1 MSAYYLDNSAGAKL
15 LTGEPGSDVVRSLVT
30 PVATTLMSSGLF
42 AVELRRAL
50 ARWAARAGSEVEREL
65 ASSLCDDLLGRVR
78 RMPISEVVLERA
90 ASLGPST
97 LRSLDAIHLATALIL
112 NEHAPLAGLL
122 TFDRALAQAATSA
135 GLAVPGLD

>member
-1 MSAYYLDNSAGAKL
+1 MNAYYLDTSAGAKL
-15 LTGEPGSDVVRSLVT
+15 LTGEPGSDAVRELVT
-30 PVATTLMSSGLF
+30 STGTTLLSSGLF
-42 AVELRRAL
+42 AVELRRAVV
-50 ARWAARAGSEVEREL
+50 RWAARAGSEVEREL
-65 ASSLCDDLLGRVR
+65 ASSLCKDLVGRLR
-78 RMPISEVVLERA
+78 LMPISEMVLERA

-122 TFDRALAQAATSA
+122 TFDHALAQAATSA